1 MYVMWAVIQLK
12 LFFNIMGFLLL
23 ELILLPYFCIP
34 LLLYST
40 LYRERKQNVG
50 SVSKLSFLWLS
61 VMLIYMYIVIVDNLK
76 FIRVNPNPS

>member
-1 MYVMWAVIQLK
+1 VYVMWAVIQLK

>member
-1 MYVMWAVIQLK
+1 
-12 LFFNIMGFLLL
+12 MGFLLL